1 MENNQAREDKSL
13 SANSDDDNNYQV
25 TERTFDPE
33 RQAKEEYMRRL
44 MNFRK
49 DELIIPDE
57 SEDDYDEDEDDTFIV
72 KNKIMHN
79 IEEAYDLVDQ
89 IEDKMNRV
97 TNTIRG
103 LDKRMSHNNRLLGS
117 LVMFEGLSDNE
128 KEEKTPFLGTRMQN
142 NILYS
147 TSLADKKAKVIPKL
161 KRMSQFAIS
170 KLNLTSD
177 LDVQKI
183 EMIK

>member
-1 MENNQAREDKSL
+1 
-13 SANSDDDNNYQV
+13 
-25 TERTFDPE
+25 
-33 RQAKEEYMRRL
+33 

-57 SEDDYDEDEDDTFIV
+57 SEDDYDENEDDAYIV

-79 IEEAYDLVDQ
+79 IEEAYELVDM

-117 LVMFEGLSDNE
+117 LVMFEGFSDE
-128 KEEKTPFLGTRMQN
+128 EDKEQQTPVLGIKQKNRV
-142 NILYS
+142 LYA
-147 TSLADKKAKVIPKL
+147 TSIADKKQKVIPKL
-161 KRMSQFAIS
+161 KRMSQFAIN
-170 KLNLTSD
+170 KLNLTTD
-177 LDVQKI
+177 FDTQNI
-183 EMIK
+183 EAMKAKLAKVSFAANVNSRMQIMKKKSSPTEKLSSPERHDSGGV